1 MRTPFTL
8 KDIQQ
13 SKVGHLNKRLVDGLK
28 VIYPKKSKYGNR
40 KAEFEGEVF
49 DSKKELARWL
59 VLRMRVLAGE
69 ITELRRQVEFVLK
82 VEGEKICSYI
92 ADAVYKEN
100 GVVIVEDTKSKFSRT
115 LPVYRLKKK
124 LMKSILGIIIKET

>member
-1 MRTPFTL
+1 MNKKFTL

-13 SKVGHLNKRLVDGLK
+13 SKVGAINTHLAHSAKLRSE
-28 VIYPKKSKYGNR
+28 KKSKYGN
-40 KAEFEGEVF
+40 KKVEFEGEVF

-100 GVVIVEDTKSKFSRT
+100 GELVVEDTKSKFTRT

-124 LMKSILGIIIKET
+124 LMKSILGIIIKEK